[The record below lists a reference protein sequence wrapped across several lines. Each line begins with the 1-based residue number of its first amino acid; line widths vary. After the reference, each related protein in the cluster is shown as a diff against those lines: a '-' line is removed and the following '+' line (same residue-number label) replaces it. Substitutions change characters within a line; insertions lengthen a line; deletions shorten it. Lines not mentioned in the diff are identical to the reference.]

1 MNIQVTW
8 KQMLPIYLLMGS
20 LATIAAAEPY
30 QVDTS
35 IIGVAVRGRVI
46 FAGPPREKEAMP
58 VYRDSEFC
66 GDAITHEALAV
77 DPTTRGISGVV
88 ISLEGIEK
96 GKPLAPSDKVLT
108 LEIESKKCRFSP
120 RIATRTVGSTLEIR
134 NNDPILHN
142 LHGRKDTRFGPTVFN
157 VIQPAG
163 TRSVTAQKPFR
174 EAGLVDVRC
183 DLHPFMAAFVHIFEH
198 PYFTITDGR
207 GQFDMTQVPPG
218 VYKLRVWHETL
229 GSQEKQLKVPPGE
242 GLNLDLDLGRAGP
255 AAETKPAM

>member
-1 MNIQVTW
+1 MNILVTW
-8 KQMLPIYLLMGS
+8 KQMLPICLLMGS

-46 FAGPPREKEAMP
+46 FAGPPRDKEAMP

-120 RIATRTVGSTLEIR
+120 RIAARTVRSTLELR

-142 LHGRKDTRFGPTVFN
+142 RHVRKDTRYSTTVF
-157 VIQPAG
+157 
-163 TRSVTAQKPFR
+163 K
-174 EAGLVDVRC
+174 L
-183 DLHPFMAAFVHIFEH
+183 
-198 PYFTITDGR
+198 
-207 GQFDMTQVPPG
+207 TQ
-218 VYKLRVWHETL
+218 
-229 GSQEKQLKVPPGE
+229 
-242 GLNLDLDLGRAGP
+242 
-255 AAETKPAM
+255 